1 MKNPTSPFKL
11 IATASIAFVLVA
23 SVGTGAQSVT
33 RAKTTKAKP
42 KAKPG
47 VTTAAPVPTTPGP
60 KLERGLTKKGSSFAT
75 PVRITDRPI
84 KVMPLGDDMTSG
96 AGELGAQSYR
106 GHLYN
111 ALVATGYSV
120 DFVGSKQTP
129 SLAGGDIDHEGHG
142 AYSIGPDDAVFCEW
156 PEGGEKN
163 CLETPFNLDSGIGT
177 WIPEAAP
184 DVIIINIG
192 LYDLFEPGLKEG
204 TSGIQKTYDP
214 KKAPERLRGLV
225 AEARRLAP
233 NSVIVVLSLARPTW
247 ITSGWGIYERLNA
260 EALRLGE
267 ADPADAI
274 VSVNWQAVP
283 LTKADY
289 EDGFHVNDA
298 GAKKLAQPLI
308 AIMGPVL
315 TTLQGRA

>member
-1 MKNPTSPFKL
+1 MKSLKL
-11 IATASIAFVLVA
+11 IATASLALVIAA
-23 SVGTGAQSVT
+23 TVGAGAESAT
-33 RAKTTKAKP
+33 KKKSTTKSKP
-42 KAKPG
+42 KA
-47 VTTAAPVPTTPGP
+47 TAAVSTTPPVPTTPAP
-60 KLERGLTKKGSSFAT
+60 KLERGLSKKGSTFSS

-84 KVMPLGDDMTSG
+84 KVMPLGDDMTAG
-96 AGELGAQSYR
+96 AGEVGAQSYR

-111 ALVATGYSV
+111 ALVAAGHSI

-129 SLAGGDIDHEGHG
+129 SIAGGDIDHEGHG

-163 CLETPFNLDSGIGT
+163 CLETPFNLASGIGT
-177 WIPEAAP
+177 WIPAATP

-204 TSGIQKTYDP
+204 TSGIQKTFDP

-233 NSVIVVLSLARPTW
+233 DAVIVVLSLARPTW
-247 ITSGWGIYERLNA
+247 ITTGWTIYEKLNA

-274 VSVNWQAVP
+274 LSVNWQAIP

-298 GAKKLAQPLI
+298 GAKKLAQPLV

-315 TTLQGRA
+315 STLAGRA